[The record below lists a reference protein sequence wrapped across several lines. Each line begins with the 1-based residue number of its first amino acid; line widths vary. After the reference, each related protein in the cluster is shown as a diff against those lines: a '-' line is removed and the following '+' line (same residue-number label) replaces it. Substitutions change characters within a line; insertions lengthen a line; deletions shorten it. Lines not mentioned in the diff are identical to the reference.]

1 MKRVLISILC
11 LAYLSTNGVEPADTT
26 KIWKVDG
33 KTSLNFSQVSLT
45 NWSEGGSGSVS
56 GAFLFGINA
65 NKKKNKHYWDN
76 AFSLEYG
83 MTKNNSESARK
94 SIDQLYLSSKYGY
107 EIGNHWFLAVLFDYK
122 TQMAKGYNYPN
133 VQNYISKFM
142 APGYMNYALGFDY
155 KPNDNFSLMLSP
167 VSTKFTFV
175 MDDSLSTAGSFGVDP
190 GDKFRA
196 EFGAY
201 LKFVYTRKSLL
212 KNVDFQTRLDLFS
225 NYLKN
230 PQNIDVNWDLK
241 FDMKINEY
249 LSATFGTTLKY
260 DDDIKYIDESGG
272 KHGARIQLKQFLGV
286 GLVLKF

>member
-1 MKRVLISILC
+1 MKNLLISILC
-11 LAYLSTNGVEPADTT
+11 LAYLSADGSELGDTT
-26 KIWKVDG
+26 KTWKVNG

-45 NWSEGGSGSVS
+45 NWAEGGSGSVS

-65 NKKKNKHYWDN
+65 NNKKDKHFWDN
-76 AFSLEYG
+76 SFSLEYG

-107 EIGNHWFLAVLFDYK
+107 EIGNHWFLSVLLDYRS
-122 TQMAKGYNYPN
+122 QMAKGYNYPN
-133 VQNYISKFM
+133 DRNYISKFM
-142 APGYMNYALGFDY
+142 APGYMNFALGFDY

-167 VSTKFTFV
+167 ASTKFTFV
-175 MDDSLSTAGSFGVDP
+175 MDDSLSTAGSFGVEP

-201 LKFVYTRKSLL
+201 LKFGYTKKSLV

-241 FDMKINEY
+241 FDMKINDF

-272 KHGARIQLKQFLGV
+272 KHGARTQLKQFLGV
-286 GLVLKF
+286 GLSYKF